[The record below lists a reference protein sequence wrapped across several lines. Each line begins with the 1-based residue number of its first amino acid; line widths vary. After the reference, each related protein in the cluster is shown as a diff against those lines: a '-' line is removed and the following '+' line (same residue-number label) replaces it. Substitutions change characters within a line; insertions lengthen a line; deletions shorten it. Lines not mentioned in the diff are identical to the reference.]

1 MFHIYIY
8 IYIYIFFFFFFFFF
22 TNFIFCSSYKRTD
35 CDSHSFA
42 GDMCALSALMSD
54 VNSSVLWAETAAK
67 AGNTDAERSVQ
78 EMMANMKA
86 L

>member
-8 IYIYIFFFFFFFFF
+8 IYLYIYIFIYIYIFF

-54 VNSSVLWAETAAK
+54 VNSLVLWAESAAK
-67 AGNTDAERSVQ
+67 AGNTDAERSV
-78 EMMANMKA
+78 
-86 L
+86 